1 MIANIEGFDESHEW
15 LPRRLR
21 NPSKATEIHWKVKGT
36 HRKQR
41 HSWGSTKN
49 SSKTAGVLGK
59 AQGTHRKQ
67 QESLGKLK
75 ESQLKKMDFL
85 ESTRNPG

>member
-36 HRKQR
+36 HRKQ
-41 HSWGSTKN
+41 
-49 SSKTAGVLGK
+49 
-59 AQGTHRKQ
+59 

-75 ESQLKKMDFL
+75 ESQLKQMDFL